1 MVYCNHLCTLGGTE
15 QLSEGENRFPGNL
28 QNAPKSAVED
38 AVALSPPS
46 EVEENRK
53 SETEPEGE
61 DGRGGDK
68 EEPGN
73 VQVDLVADDEDEVL
87 FLYEGNAEQAEKRTV
102 EEEAVLLDVTREAAA
117 AKESKEEEKLKEGGG
132 AKRKRTAETDGQ
144 EGTNEDERLLVENEA
159 MKEKGEGGEPEVE
172 VTFDTTAFEETP
184 LTEGMKKIRDL
195 ELELN
200 ALEKKEELIKMQK
213 ATVLQELRKEKKK
226 ALLLLKNSLEQ
237 E

>member
-1 MVYCNHLCTLGGTE
+1 MCTLGGTE

-28 QNAPKSAVED
+28 QNAPKSVVED

-46 EVEENRK
+46 KVEENRK

-73 VQVDLVADDEDEVL
+73 IQVDLVAGDEDEVL

-102 EEEAVLLDVTREAAA
+102 EEEAVLSDVTREASA

-132 AKRKRTAETDGQ
+132 IKRKRTAETDGQ

-159 MKEKGEGGEPEVE
+159 MKEKGEEGEPEVE

-195 ELELN
+195 QLELS

-213 ATVLQELRKEKKK
+213 ETVLQELRKEKKR
-226 ALLLLKNSLEQ
+226 ALLLLKNSLEN

>member
-1 MVYCNHLCTLGGTE
+1 M
-15 QLSEGENRFPGNL
+15 
-28 QNAPKSAVED
+28 
-38 AVALSPPS
+38 ALSPPS

-132 AKRKRTAETDGQ
+132 IKRKRTAETDGQ

-159 MKEKGEGGEPEVE
+159 MKEKREKGEPEIKVIL
-172 VTFDTTAFEETP
+172 DTTAFEETP

-195 ELELN
+195 QLELS
-200 ALEKKEELIKMQK
+200 ALEKKEALIKMQK
-213 ATVLQELRKEKKK
+213 ETVLQELRKEKKR
-226 ALLLLKNSLEQ
+226 ALLLLQNSLEQ

>member
-1 MVYCNHLCTLGGTE
+1 MCTLGGTE

-46 EVEENRK
+46 KVEENRK

-102 EEEAVLLDVTREAAA
+102 EEEAVLSDVTREASA

-132 AKRKRTAETDGQ
+132 IKRKRTAETDGQ
-144 EGTNEDERLLVENEA
+144 EGTNEDDERLLVKNEA
-159 MKEKGEGGEPEVE
+159 MKGKREKGEPEIKVIL
-172 VTFDTTAFEETP
+172 DTTAFEETP

-195 ELELN
+195 QLELS
-200 ALEKKEELIKMQK
+200 ALKKKEALIK
-213 ATVLQELRKEKKK
+213 QELREEEKRV
-226 ALLLLKNSLEQ
+226 LLLLQNSLEQ

>member
-1 MVYCNHLCTLGGTE
+1 M
-15 QLSEGENRFPGNL
+15 
-28 QNAPKSAVED
+28 
-38 AVALSPPS
+38 ALSPPS
-46 EVEENRK
+46 KVEENRK

-102 EEEAVLLDVTREAAA
+102 EEEAVLSDVTREAAA

-132 AKRKRTAETDGQ
+132 IKRKRTAETDGQ
-144 EGTNEDERLLVENEA
+144 EGTNEDDERLLVKNEA
-159 MKEKGEGGEPEVE
+159 MKGKREKGEPEVK
-172 VTFDTTAFEETP
+172 VILDTTAFEETP

-195 ELELN
+195 QLELS
-200 ALEKKEELIKMQK
+200 ALKKKEALIK
-213 ATVLQELRKEKKK
+213 QELREEEKRV
-226 ALLLLKNSLEQ
+226 LLLLQNSLEQ

>member
-1 MVYCNHLCTLGGTE
+1 MCTLGGTE

-46 EVEENRK
+46 KVEENRK
-53 SETEPEGE
+53 SETEPEGGN
-61 DGRGGDK
+61 GRGGDK

-102 EEEAVLLDVTREAAA
+102 EEEAVLSDVTREASA

-132 AKRKRTAETDGQ
+132 IKRKRTAETDGQ
-144 EGTNEDERLLVENEA
+144 EGTNEDDERLLVKNEA
-159 MKEKGEGGEPEVE
+159 MKGKREEGEPEIKVIL
-172 VTFDTTAFEETP
+172 DTTAFEETP

-195 ELELN
+195 QLELS
-200 ALEKKEELIKMQK
+200 ALKKKEALIK
-213 ATVLQELRKEKKK
+213 QELREEEKRV
-226 ALLLLKNSLEQ
+226 LLLLQNSLEQ

>member
-1 MVYCNHLCTLGGTE
+1 M
-15 QLSEGENRFPGNL
+15 
-28 QNAPKSAVED
+28 
-38 AVALSPPS
+38 ALLPPS

-73 VQVDLVADDEDEVL
+73 VQVDLIADDEDEVE

-117 AKESKEEEKLKEGGG
+117 AKESKEEEKLEEGGG
-132 AKRKRTAETDGQ
+132 IKRKRTAETDGQ

-159 MKEKGEGGEPEVE
+159 MKEKREKGEPEIKVIL
-172 VTFDTTAFEETP
+172 DTTAFEETP
-184 LTEGMKKIRDL
+184 LTEGMTKIRDL

-200 ALEKKEELIKMQK
+200 ALQKKEELIKMQK
-213 ATVLQELRKEKKK
+213 ATVLQELRKEKKR

>member
-1 MVYCNHLCTLGGTE
+1 M
-15 QLSEGENRFPGNL
+15 
-28 QNAPKSAVED
+28 
-38 AVALSPPS
+38 ALSPPS

-73 VQVDLVADDEDEVL
+73 VQVDLIADDEDEVL
-87 FLYEGNAEQAEKRTV
+87 CVYEGNAEEAEKRIV
-102 EEEAVLLDVTREAAA
+102 EEEAVLLDVTREAEA
-117 AKESKEEEKLKEGGG
+117 AKKSKEEEKLKEGGG
-132 AKRKRTAETDGQ
+132 AKRKRTAETDGK
-144 EGTNEDERLLVENEA
+144 EGTNEDERLLVENEV

-195 ELELN
+195 QLELS
-200 ALEKKEELIKMQK
+200 ALEKKEALIKMQK
-213 ATVLQELRKEKKK
+213 ETVLQELREEKKK
-226 ALLLLKNSLEQ
+226 ALLLLQNSLEQ

>member
-1 MVYCNHLCTLGGTE
+1 MCTLGGTE

-46 EVEENRK
+46 KVEENRK
-53 SETEPEGE
+53 SETEPEGG

-102 EEEAVLLDVTREAAA
+102 EEEAVLSDVTREAAA

-132 AKRKRTAETDGQ
+132 IKRKRTAETDGQ
-144 EGTNEDERLLVENEA
+144 EGTNEDDERLLVKNEA
-159 MKEKGEGGEPEVE
+159 MKGKREKGEPEIKVIL
-172 VTFDTTAFEETP
+172 DTTAFEETP

-195 ELELN
+195 QLELS
-200 ALEKKEELIKMQK
+200 ALEKKEKLIKMQK
-213 ATVLQELRKEKKK
+213 ETVLQELRKEKKR
-226 ALLLLKNSLEQ
+226 ALLLLQNSLEQ

>member
-1 MVYCNHLCTLGGTE
+1 M
-15 QLSEGENRFPGNL
+15 
-28 QNAPKSAVED
+28 
-38 AVALSPPS
+38 ALLPPS

-53 SETEPEGE
+53 SETE
-61 DGRGGDK
+61 GRGGDK
-68 EEPGN
+68 GDHDN
-73 VQVDLVADDEDEVL
+73 VQVDLTVDDEDDVE

-132 AKRKRTAETDGQ
+132 IKRKRTAETDGQ

-159 MKEKGEGGEPEVE
+159 MKEKREKGEPEVK

-195 ELELN
+195 QLELS
-200 ALEKKEELIKMQK
+200 ALEKKEALIKMQK
-213 ATVLQELRKEKKK
+213 ETVLQELREEKKK
-226 ALLLLKNSLEQ
+226 ALLLLQNSLEQ

>member
-1 MVYCNHLCTLGGTE
+1 M
-15 QLSEGENRFPGNL
+15 
-28 QNAPKSAVED
+28 
-38 AVALSPPS
+38 ALLPPS

-53 SETEPEGE
+53 SETE
-61 DGRGGDK
+61 GRGGDK
-68 EEPGN
+68 GDHDN
-73 VQVDLVADDEDEVL
+73 VQVDLTVDDEDDVE

-132 AKRKRTAETDGQ
+132 AKRKRTAEADGK
-144 EGTNEDERLLVENEA
+144 EGTNEDERLLVENVS

-195 ELELN
+195 QLELS
-200 ALEKKEELIKMQK
+200 ALEKKEALIKMQK
-213 ATVLQELRKEKKK
+213 ETVLQELRKEKKR
-226 ALLLLKNSLEQ
+226 ALLLLQNSLEQ

>member
-1 MVYCNHLCTLGGTE
+1 MCTLGGTE

-46 EVEENRK
+46 KVEENRK

-102 EEEAVLLDVTREAAA
+102 EEEAVLSDVTREASA

-132 AKRKRTAETDGQ
+132 IKRKRTAETDGQ
-144 EGTNEDERLLVENEA
+144 EGTNEDDERLLVKNEA
-159 MKEKGEGGEPEVE
+159 MKGKREEGEPEIKVIL
-172 VTFDTTAFEETP
+172 DTTAFEETP

-195 ELELN
+195 QLELS
-200 ALEKKEELIKMQK
+200 ALKKKEALIK
-213 ATVLQELRKEKKK
+213 QELREEEKRV
-226 ALLLLKNSLEQ
+226 LLLLQNSLEQ

>member
-1 MVYCNHLCTLGGTE
+1 MCTLGGTE

-46 EVEENRK
+46 KVEENRK
-53 SETEPEGE
+53 SETEPEGG

-102 EEEAVLLDVTREAAA
+102 EEEAVLSDVTREAAA

-132 AKRKRTAETDGQ
+132 IKRKRRAETDGQ
-144 EGTNEDERLLVENEA
+144 EGTNEDDERLLVKNEA
-159 MKEKGEGGEPEVE
+159 MKGKREKGEPEIKVIL
-172 VTFDTTAFEETP
+172 DMTAFEETP

-195 ELELN
+195 QLELS
-200 ALEKKEELIKMQK
+200 ALKKKEALIK
-213 ATVLQELRKEKKK
+213 QELREEEKRV
-226 ALLLLKNSLEQ
+226 LLLLQNSLEQ

>member
-1 MVYCNHLCTLGGTE
+1 M
-15 QLSEGENRFPGNL
+15 
-28 QNAPKSAVED
+28 
-38 AVALSPPS
+38 ALLPPS

-53 SETEPEGE
+53 SETE
-61 DGRGGDK
+61 GRGGDK
-68 EEPGN
+68 GDHDN
-73 VQVDLVADDEDEVL
+73 VQVDLTVDDEDDVE

-132 AKRKRTAETDGQ
+132 IKRKRTAETDGK

-159 MKEKGEGGEPEVE
+159 MKEKREKGEPEIKVIL
-172 VTFDTTAFEETP
+172 DTTAFEETP

-195 ELELN
+195 QLELS
-200 ALEKKEELIKMQK
+200 ALEKKEALIKMQK
-213 ATVLQELRKEKKK
+213 ETVLQELRKEKKR
-226 ALLLLKNSLEQ
+226 ALLLLQNSLEQ

>member
-1 MVYCNHLCTLGGTE
+1 MCTLGGTE

-46 EVEENRK
+46 KVEENGK

-73 VQVDLVADDEDEVL
+73 VQVDLVADDEVL
-87 FLYEGNAEQAEKRTV
+87 CVYEGNAEEAKKRIV
-102 EEEAVLLDVTREAAA
+102 EEEAVLLDVTREAEA
-117 AKESKEEEKLKEGGG
+117 AKKSKEEEKLKEGGG
-132 AKRKRTAETDGQ
+132 AKRKRTAETDGK

-159 MKEKGEGGEPEVE
+159 MKEKREKGEPEIKVIL
-172 VTFDTTAFEETP
+172 DTTAFEETP

-195 ELELN
+195 QLELS
-200 ALEKKEELIKMQK
+200 ALEKKEALIKMQK
-213 ATVLQELRKEKKK
+213 ETVLQELRKEKKR
-226 ALLLLKNSLEQ
+226 ALLLLQNSLEQ

>member
-1 MVYCNHLCTLGGTE
+1 MCTLGGTE

-46 EVEENRK
+46 KVEENRK

-73 VQVDLVADDEDEVL
+73 VQVDLIADDEDEVL

-132 AKRKRTAETDGQ
+132 IKRKRTAETDGQ

-159 MKEKGEGGEPEVE
+159 MKEKREKGEPEVK

-195 ELELN
+195 QLELS
-200 ALEKKEELIKMQK
+200 ALEKKEALIKMQK
-213 ATVLQELRKEKKK
+213 ETVLQELRKEKKR
-226 ALLLLKNSLEQ
+226 ALLLLQNSLEQ

>member
-1 MVYCNHLCTLGGTE
+1 M
-15 QLSEGENRFPGNL
+15 
-28 QNAPKSAVED
+28 
-38 AVALSPPS
+38 
-46 EVEENRK
+46 
-53 SETEPEGE
+53 
-61 DGRGGDK
+61 
-68 EEPGN
+68 
-73 VQVDLVADDEDEVL
+73 
-87 FLYEGNAEQAEKRTV
+87 YEGNAEQAEKRTV

-132 AKRKRTAETDGQ
+132 IKRKRTAETDGQ

-159 MKEKGEGGEPEVE
+159 KKEKKEKVEPEIKVIL
-172 VTFDTTAFEETP
+172 DTTAFEETP

>member
-1 MVYCNHLCTLGGTE
+1 MCTLGGTE

-46 EVEENRK
+46 KVEENRK
-53 SETEPEGE
+53 SETEQEGE

-87 FLYEGNAEQAEKRTV
+87 FLYEGNAEQAKKRTV
-102 EEEAVLLDVTREAAA
+102 EEEAVLSDVTREASA

-132 AKRKRTAETDGQ
+132 IKRKRTAETDGQ
-144 EGTNEDERLLVENEA
+144 EGTNEDDERLLVKNEA
-159 MKEKGEGGEPEVE
+159 MKGKREEGEPEIKVIL
-172 VTFDTTAFEETP
+172 DTTAFEETP

-195 ELELN
+195 QLELS
-200 ALEKKEELIKMQK
+200 ALKKKEALIK
-213 ATVLQELRKEKKK
+213 QELREEEKRV
-226 ALLLLKNSLEQ
+226 LLLLQNSLEQ

>member
-1 MVYCNHLCTLGGTE
+1 M
-15 QLSEGENRFPGNL
+15 
-28 QNAPKSAVED
+28 
-38 AVALSPPS
+38 ALLPPS

-53 SETEPEGE
+53 SETE
-61 DGRGGDK
+61 GRGGDK
-68 EEPGN
+68 GDHDN
-73 VQVDLVADDEDEVL
+73 VQVDLTVDDEDDVE

-132 AKRKRTAETDGQ
+132 IKRKRTAETDGQ

-159 MKEKGEGGEPEVE
+159 MKEKREKGEPEVK
-172 VTFDTTAFEETP
+172 VILDTTAFEETP

-195 ELELN
+195 QLELS
-200 ALEKKEELIKMQK
+200 ALEKKEALIKMQK
-213 ATVLQELRKEKKK
+213 ETVLQELREEKKK
-226 ALLLLKNSLEQ
+226 ALLLLQNSLEQ

>member
-1 MVYCNHLCTLGGTE
+1 M
-15 QLSEGENRFPGNL
+15 
-28 QNAPKSAVED
+28 
-38 AVALSPPS
+38 ALSPPS
-46 EVEENRK
+46 KVEENRK

-73 VQVDLVADDEDEVL
+73 VQVDLIADDEDEVL

-102 EEEAVLLDVTREAAA
+102 EEEAVLSDVTREAAA

-132 AKRKRTAETDGQ
+132 IKRKRTAETDGQ
-144 EGTNEDERLLVENEA
+144 EGTNEDDERLLVKNEA
-159 MKEKGEGGEPEVE
+159 MKGKREKGEPEVK
-172 VTFDTTAFEETP
+172 VILDMTAFEETP

-195 ELELN
+195 QLELS
-200 ALEKKEELIKMQK
+200 ALKKKEALIK
-213 ATVLQELRKEKKK
+213 QELREEEKRV
-226 ALLLLKNSLEQ
+226 LLLLQNSLEQ

>member
-1 MVYCNHLCTLGGTE
+1 M
-15 QLSEGENRFPGNL
+15 
-28 QNAPKSAVED
+28 
-38 AVALSPPS
+38 ALSPPS

-53 SETEPEGE
+53 SETE
-61 DGRGGDK
+61 GRGGDK
-68 EEPGN
+68 GDHDN
-73 VQVDLVADDEDEVL
+73 VQVDLTVDDEDDVE

-132 AKRKRTAETDGQ
+132 IKRKRTAETDGK

-159 MKEKGEGGEPEVE
+159 MKEKREKGEPEVK

-195 ELELN
+195 QLELS
-200 ALEKKEELIKMQK
+200 ALEKKEALIKMQK
-213 ATVLQELRKEKKK
+213 ETVLQELRKEKKN
-226 ALLLLKNSLEQ
+226 ALLLLQNSLEQ

>member
-1 MVYCNHLCTLGGTE
+1 MCTLGGTE

-46 EVEENRK
+46 EGEEDRK

-73 VQVDLVADDEDEVL
+73 VQVDLVADDGDEVL

-132 AKRKRTAETDGQ
+132 IKRKRTAETDGQ

-159 MKEKGEGGEPEVE
+159 MKEKREKGEPEIKVIL
-172 VTFDTTAFEETP
+172 DTTAFEETP

-195 ELELN
+195 QLELS
-200 ALEKKEELIKMQK
+200 ALEKKEALIKMQK
-213 ATVLQELRKEKKK
+213 ETVLQELRKEKKR
-226 ALLLLKNSLEQ
+226 ALLLLQNSLEQ

>member
-1 MVYCNHLCTLGGTE
+1 MCTLGGTE

-73 VQVDLVADDEDEVL
+73 VQVDLIADDEDEVL

-132 AKRKRTAETDGQ
+132 IKRKRTAETDGQ

-159 MKEKGEGGEPEVE
+159 MKEKREKGEPEVK
-172 VTFDTTAFEETP
+172 VTFDSTAFEETP

-195 ELELN
+195 QLELS
-200 ALEKKEELIKMQK
+200 ALEKKEALIKMQK
-213 ATVLQELRKEKKK
+213 ETVLQELRKEKKR
-226 ALLLLKNSLEQ
+226 ALLLLQNSLEQ

>member
-1 MVYCNHLCTLGGTE
+1 MCTLGGTE

-117 AKESKEEEKLKEGGG
+117 AKESKEEEKLEEGGG
-132 AKRKRTAETDGQ
+132 IKRKRTAETDGQ

-159 MKEKGEGGEPEVE
+159 MKEKREKGEPEVK

-195 ELELN
+195 QLELS
-200 ALEKKEELIKMQK
+200 ALEKKEALIKMQK
-213 ATVLQELRKEKKK
+213 ETVLQELREEKKK
-226 ALLLLKNSLEQ
+226 ALLLLQNSLEQ

>member
-1 MVYCNHLCTLGGTE
+1 M
-15 QLSEGENRFPGNL
+15 
-28 QNAPKSAVED
+28 
-38 AVALSPPS
+38 ALLPPS

-53 SETEPEGE
+53 SETE
-61 DGRGGDK
+61 GRGGDK
-68 EEPGN
+68 GDHDN
-73 VQVDLVADDEDEVL
+73 VQVDLTVDDGDDVE

-132 AKRKRTAETDGQ
+132 IKRKRTAETDGQ

-159 MKEKGEGGEPEVE
+159 MKEKREKGEPEVK
-172 VTFDTTAFEETP
+172 VILDTTAFEETP

-195 ELELN
+195 QLELS
-200 ALEKKEELIKMQK
+200 ALEKKEALIKMQK
-213 ATVLQELRKEKKK
+213 ETVLQELRKEKKR
-226 ALLLLKNSLEQ
+226 ALLLLQNSLEQ

>member
-1 MVYCNHLCTLGGTE
+1 MCTLGGTE

-46 EVEENRK
+46 KVEENRK

-132 AKRKRTAETDGQ
+132 IKRKRTAETDGQ

-159 MKEKGEGGEPEVE
+159 MKGKREKGEPEIKVIL
-172 VTFDTTAFEETP
+172 DTTAFEETP

-195 ELELN
+195 QLELS
-200 ALEKKEELIKMQK
+200 ALKKKEALIK
-213 ATVLQELRKEKKK
+213 QELREEEKRV
-226 ALLLLKNSLEQ
+226 LLLLQNSLEQ

>member
-1 MVYCNHLCTLGGTE
+1 M
-15 QLSEGENRFPGNL
+15 
-28 QNAPKSAVED
+28 
-38 AVALSPPS
+38 ALSPPS
-46 EVEENRK
+46 KVEENRK

-73 VQVDLVADDEDEVL
+73 IQVDLVAGDEDEVL

-102 EEEAVLLDVTREAAA
+102 EEEAVLSDVTREASA

-132 AKRKRTAETDGQ
+132 IKRKRTAETDGQ
-144 EGTNEDERLLVENEA
+144 EGTNEDDERLLVKNEA
-159 MKEKGEGGEPEVE
+159 MKGKREKGEPEVK

-195 ELELN
+195 QLELS
-200 ALEKKEELIKMQK
+200 ALKKKEALIK
-213 ATVLQELRKEKKK
+213 QELREEEKRV
-226 ALLLLKNSLEQ
+226 LLLLQNSLEQ

>member
-1 MVYCNHLCTLGGTE
+1 M
-15 QLSEGENRFPGNL
+15 
-28 QNAPKSAVED
+28 
-38 AVALSPPS
+38 ALLPPS

-53 SETEPEGE
+53 SETE
-61 DGRGGDK
+61 GRGGDK
-68 EEPGN
+68 GDHDS
-73 VQVDLVADDEDEVL
+73 VQVDLTVDDEDDVE

-132 AKRKRTAETDGQ
+132 IKRKRTAETDGQ

-159 MKEKGEGGEPEVE
+159 MKEKREKGEPEIKVIL
-172 VTFDTTAFEETP
+172 DTTAFEETP

-195 ELELN
+195 QLELS
-200 ALEKKEELIKMQK
+200 ALEKKEALIKMQK
-213 ATVLQELRKEKKK
+213 ETVLQELREEKKK
-226 ALLLLKNSLEQ
+226 ALLLLQNSLEQ